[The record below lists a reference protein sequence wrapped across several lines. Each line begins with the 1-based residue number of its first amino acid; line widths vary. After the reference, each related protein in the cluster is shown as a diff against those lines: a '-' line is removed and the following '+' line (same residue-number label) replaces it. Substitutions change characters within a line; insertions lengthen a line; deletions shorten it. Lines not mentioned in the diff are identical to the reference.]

1 MRHVDEVRKLLTA
14 NDVGLTGSHQAGI
27 AIPKNP
33 DIRAFFPPL
42 DAADY
47 NPDFWMTVATPETG
61 EQWQLR
67 FIYYNNKTHGQGTRN
82 EYRLTHTTPMLRAL
96 GASAGDVV
104 AFRRN
109 SFGEVEAVLHEI
121 EDSLTATPIETKLR
135 NGWRMII
142 TDTED

>member
-1 MRHVDEVRKLLTA
+1 MRHINEVRKLLSA

-42 DAADY
+42 DTSAY
-47 NPDFWMTVATPETG
+47 NPDFWMTVATPQTG
-61 EQWQLR
+61 QQWQLR

-82 EYRLTHTTPMLRAL
+82 EYRLTHTSPMLRAL
-96 GASAGDVV
+96 AASEGDVL
-104 AFRRN
+104 AFQRN
-109 SFGEVEAVLHEI
+109 GFGDIEAKLEEAEI
-121 EDSLTATPIETKLR
+121 SALPTETRLR

>member
-1 MRHVDEVRKLLTA
+1 MSHLHEVRKVLSA

-27 AIPKNP
+27 AIPKDP

-42 DAADY
+42 DAAAY
-47 NPDFWMTVATPETG
+47 NPDFWMSVATPQTG
-61 EQWQLR
+61 QQWQLR

-82 EYRLTHTTPMLRAL
+82 EYRLTHTSPMLRAL
-96 GASAGDVV
+96 AASAGDVL

-109 SFGEVEAVLHEI
+109 GFGDIEAMIHET
-121 EDSLTATPIETKLR
+121 ESLVVATPMETRLR

-142 TDTED
+142 TDTKD